1 MQIDFTLVIEAYKKG
16 MFPMAEDANS
26 REVLWIE
33 PKNRGIIELNEFK
46 VPKSLKKTLKKRT
59 FKIKVNTKFEQVIE
73 ACAKAVPGREL
84 TWINTAIKTTYITLY
99 EQGYAHCIECY
110 KDENLVGGL
119 YGVAIGG
126 MFFGESMFSFEKDAS
141 KVALVHLVDRLIFGN
156 FLIID
161 TQFIT
166 NHLRNFGA
174 KEVTQENFLIFLDR
188 ALPVQGD
195 FLKYSPA
202 GILKTELY
210 P

>member
-1 MQIDFTLVIEAYKKG
+1 M
-16 MFPMAEDANS
+16 
-26 REVLWIE
+26 
-33 PKNRGIIELNEFK
+33 
-46 VPKSLKKTLKKRT
+46 
-59 FKIKVNTKFEQVIE
+59 
-73 ACAKAVPGREL
+73 
-84 TWINTAIKTTYITLY
+84 Y

-110 KDENLVGGL
+110 KEENLVGGL

-174 KEVTQENFLIFLDR
+174 KEITQENFLIFLDR

-202 GILKTELY
+202 GMLKTELY